1 MNKQRASFGNCS
13 PGPWGKLQAGLKIET
28 LFLLDKESQSHLK
41 IKQSLQS
48 LIGDGNRSGKNGDEG

>member
-28 LFLLDKESQSHLK
+28 LFLLDKASQSHLE

-48 LIGDGNRSGKNGDEG
+48 LIGDGNRWKEWG